1 MGRVRKLIE
10 KFEKFVKNK
19 ATKKPKHMPQKKQPE
34 AQYPMHYGTMLE
46 EMVKRLPEK
55 ENQRPIVFFQEYSQV
70 FDQVHQK
77 EEEHIYDEIKP
88 EPFYDQARKDP
99 IYDRVS
105 DEGIYTTIMKENFY
119 PGEEKK
125 ETPKKP
131 LRRKLLQQQHTYE
144 NTFPKKDPIYDQV
157 PGSGKPIIPPKPKL
171 TKEFLDEMKQKSH
184 RQNQQKK
191 QHEPL
196 NKQNKER

>member
-10 KFEKFVKNK
+10 KFEKFVKFVKNK

-55 ENQRPIVFFQEYSQV
+55 ENQRPIVFFQEYSRV

-77 EEEHIYDEIKP
+77 EEEHIYDEIRP
-88 EPFYDQARKDP
+88 EP
-99 IYDRVS
+99 IYDSVTKEPIYDQVS
-105 DEGIYTTIMKENFY
+105 NEDFKL
-119 PGEEKK
+119 EEPRK

-131 LRRKLLQQQHTYE
+131 PRRKLLQQHTYE
-144 NTFPKKDPIYDQV
+144 NIPPKKEPIYDQV
-157 PGSGKPIIPPKPKL
+157 SGSDKPVIPPKPKL
-171 TKEFLDEMKQKSH
+171 TKEFLEEMKQKSH
-184 RQNQQKK
+184 RKNQQK
-191 QHEPL
+191 QPQGSL
-196 NKQNKER
+196 NKQEKER